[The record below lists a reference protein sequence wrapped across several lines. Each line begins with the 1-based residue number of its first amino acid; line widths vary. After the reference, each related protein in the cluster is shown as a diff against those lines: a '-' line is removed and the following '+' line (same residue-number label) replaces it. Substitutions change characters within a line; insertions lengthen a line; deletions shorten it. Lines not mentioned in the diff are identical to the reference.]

1 MSRHTTLRHVSIP
14 ETVSITSTPGY
25 MTISGPL
32 GCVSLDL
39 AHMDPHAQVAW
50 RVHDMV
56 LSIYAHT
63 PSLTGLWQGRM
74 SSLFHGVTRGHSLS
88 LTLRGIGYRAR
99 LDGQDID
106 LKVGTSHDTMYRVP
120 DGIRVYAPD
129 PTTLIV
135 FGVDA
140 NQVHQVGAS
149 LIHIR
154 RPSAYQAKGIYKTR
168 GVYRRKAGKRK

>member
-1 MSRHTTLRHVSIP
+1 MS
-14 ETVSITSTPGY
+14 
-25 MTISGPL
+25 
-32 GCVSLDL
+32 
-39 AHMDPHAQVAW
+39 
-50 RVHDMV
+50 
-56 LSIYAHT
+56 
-63 PSLTGLWQGRM
+63 
-74 SSLFHGVTRGHSLS
+74 
-88 LTLRGIGYRAR
+88 
-99 LDGQDID
+99 
-106 LKVGTSHDTMYRVP
+106 RVP

-168 GVYRRKAGKRK
+168 GVYRRQAGKRK